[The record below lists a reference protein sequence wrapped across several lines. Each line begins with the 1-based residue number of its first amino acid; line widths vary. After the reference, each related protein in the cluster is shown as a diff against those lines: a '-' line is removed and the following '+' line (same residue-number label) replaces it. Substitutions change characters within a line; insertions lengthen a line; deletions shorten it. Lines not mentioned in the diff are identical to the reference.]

1 MLQRE
6 RVDLE
11 EERQRLSEF
20 GSLLKEWI
28 TSEMQKV
35 VAKRARLDK
44 MELLLNQ
51 EQVAISLL
59 DAKA

>member
-1 MLQRE
+1 
-6 RVDLE
+6 
-11 EERQRLSEF
+11 
-20 GSLLKEWI
+20 
-28 TSEMQKV
+28 
-35 VAKRARLDK
+35 

>member
-1 MLQRE
+1 
-6 RVDLE
+6 
-11 EERQRLSEF
+11 
-20 GSLLKEWI
+20 
-28 TSEMQKV
+28 MQKV